1 MGIPSYFS
9 YIIKN
14 YSNIIRQYRHIPNVN
29 GVRFQYL
36 LMDCNS
42 IIYDEFRKME
52 ELRKGEAFIT
62 KDMENCLI
70 RNVIKKISEYISYIS
85 PTKLVYIAFDGVAP
99 LAKMEQQRTRRYKSS
114 VLSKINAVVSKKNNV
129 NNSWSTSNITPGTDF
144 MKNLTKQINK
154 SFKGLDKH
162 YNVKQIIVSGTDECG
177 EGEHKMFKH
186 LRQSNIKVDETV
198 AVYGL
203 DSDLIMLSVFHCKY
217 AKNIFIFREKPEFGK
232 HLIPSSANEEDEYL
246 FLNIHTFSRATL
258 EEMHCDKHDAQR
270 LYDYIFMCFF
280 LGNDFL
286 PHFPSLNIRTT
297 GIDTLLTSYRNL
309 IGKYSD
315 RRFISNDKEINWKWV
330 SLFIKELAKTEHE
343 RILGEYELREK
354 WGKRKWLA
362 DNDDNRD
369 FTVQSVPVIYRA
381 EENYIAPKE
390 RSWERRYYN
399 TLFQPDINV
408 ESVCINYLEGL
419 EWVFK
424 YYTVDCPH
432 WKWRYQYHYPP
443 LLIDLTKFVPNDSYD
458 FITNDSTNS
467 PFSENVQLAYVLP
480 PANHGLLLSNVKRDL
495 DTLYSQYSVT
505 EFSFQW
511 AFCRYF
517 WEAHAI
523 LPEVSIDVL
532 HEWDQKWAT
541 SPKKSRIRKK

>member
-315 RRFISNDKEINWKWV
+315 RRFISNNKEINWKWV

-541 SPKKSRIRKK
+541 APKKSRIRKK